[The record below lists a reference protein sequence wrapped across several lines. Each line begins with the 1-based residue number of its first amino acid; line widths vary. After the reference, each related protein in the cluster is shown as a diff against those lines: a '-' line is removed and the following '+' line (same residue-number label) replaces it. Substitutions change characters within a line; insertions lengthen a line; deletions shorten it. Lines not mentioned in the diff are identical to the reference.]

1 MGFPIRHRI
10 AMVTLIV
17 SLTRRQLLYSLCLVA
32 LTLSSCALQPRALRE
47 DQRPVVPAG
56 WSEKTTDAESTDG
69 KTSPRVTMPVAADAL
84 QGWWARFDDP
94 LLSQLV
100 EQSLRFNTSV
110 KRARASL
117 EKSRALRD
125 VSAAALW
132 PSLGVSASAGPSKTG
147 SNPRINTYNAGFDAS
162 WELDIFGVN
171 RSALNASN
179 ADALASASTLGN
191 IQIAVA
197 AEVALSYIALRNAQ
211 ARLAIALSNLASQ
224 QDTLQITRWRL
235 EAGLVSSLEAE
246 QARAAAAQTSAL
258 IPALQTTIEQTQHAI
273 AVLVGQPPATLSS
286 LLSPIQPMPQAP
298 DTLALSLPAETL
310 RQRPDVRAA
319 EHQIHAAQARVSQA
333 SAARL
338 PDFSL
343 SGSLGLTATRIASV
357 SSGSTL
363 ISTLIAVVS
372 APLFD
377 GGGLRAQVRVQE
389 AALDEALFAYQA
401 TVLAALTDVEDALT
415 ALRGDRERFVRLQQ
429 AADAASNAALMARQR
444 FSSGL
449 VDFQVVLETQRTQLT
464 TQDTL
469 AITRADVSADHVR
482 LYKALGGGWLP
493 DSEISLAARER
504 GSSQPQTP

>member
-1 MGFPIRHRI
+1 
-10 AMVTLIV
+10 
-17 SLTRRQLLYSLCLVA
+17 
-32 LTLSSCALQPRALRE
+32 
-47 DQRPVVPAG
+47 
-56 WSEKTTDAESTDG
+56 
-69 KTSPRVTMPVAADAL
+69 
-84 QGWWARFDDP
+84 
-94 LLSQLV
+94 
-100 EQSLRFNTSV
+100 
-110 KRARASL
+110 
-117 EKSRALRD
+117 
-125 VSAAALW
+125 
-132 PSLGVSASAGPSKTG
+132 
-147 SNPRINTYNAGFDAS
+147 
-162 WELDIFGVN
+162 
-171 RSALNASN
+171 
-179 ADALASASTLGN
+179 
-191 IQIAVA
+191 
-197 AEVALSYIALRNAQ
+197 
-211 ARLAIALSNLASQ
+211 
-224 QDTLQITRWRL
+224 
-235 EAGLVSSLEAE
+235 
-246 QARAAAAQTSAL
+246 
-258 IPALQTTIEQTQHAI
+258 
-273 AVLVGQPPATLSS
+273 
-286 LLSPIQPMPQAP
+286 PMPQAP

-343 SGSLGLTATRIASV
+343 SGSLGLTATRIALV